1 MADNSVTTFV
11 NDVSLNS
18 GLSVGGDASF
28 NGNLAIAGGV
38 NIAGS
43 SKVTG
48 NTQFSGF
55 AIYDN
60 FMISNATNQ
69 FAGSTTYT
77 GDTTFTGK
85 ITSNDMT
92 INGVSV
98 FKGDATYQGNAQVN
112 NKMNILGAAD
122 VRYDLNVSQGRV
134 FVAKDLNVTG
144 NSSVTGNTIVTGTST
159 FTDAS
164 KFLGDVSLNGNVDVS
179 GNFTANYPIG
189 SIPASAIA
197 GANDLTGSVTVKGAL
212 DVSGNALISGK
223 VGINNNAPSVSLD
236 LSGCSD
242 AVKLPAGTTAQ
253 CPTSTNETHHGLIRF
268 NTETSQFEGFGAGN
282 AWGSLGGVT
291 DVDKNTYISAENT
304 PGADNNELKFYTA
317 GEERLRIDASGNV
330 GLRSTNPQVSL
341 DLSGCTDAV
350 KLPAGTTAQ
359 RPTSTDSK
367 QHGYIRFNTETSQFE
382 GFGAGNAWGSLGG
395 VTDVDKNTYISA
407 ENTPGVDNNELKFY
421 TAGNER
427 MRIMSS
433 GDVSFNHALNL
444 SSKLITGTT
453 YGSASITPSLAG
465 LASNNWTLTMNNIT
479 AVWDAC
485 ASSQNSSDF
494 APFRVFDNSFN
505 NTVDTSNYSQDA
517 SGNYVD
523 ASGNLVKDASGNS
536 LDASGNVVEVNNE
549 LGWVSS
555 AAYESVSGVYT
566 GSNVTNVSVLGD
578 VSGEWLELSSDIS
591 HNLTSYSFKSLDYKN
606 FIGAHLLPKVFY
618 IVGKTNDTNAAWV
631 PVHKVVH
638 LAASTDNSY
647 NVTTPTYNVG
657 SSTESAGTTTLIGD
671 ASAGYNITNYSTSN
685 SYYSNYRLIVESKFN
700 TTTDYE
706 DVINR
711 SVLAV
716 GEWILA
722 STAVNYS
729 EVTNTTIDSSAKIGL
744 NSSNQNQLD
753 IIGKIN
759 LQDEIVSDVKFNKN
773 VTIDNNANIIN
784 DATVGNNLT
793 VNKDVSLESRV
804 FALNGN
810 DMKFHTDGKERMRIT
825 ASGDLS
831 LNHGLNLSSKIFTGV
846 SYTDVTVTPSNA
858 GLSYLSWNTTA
869 NNVTAVWDLSA
880 SSQFSNFAP
889 YYVFDNS
896 YNNTIDTTSYARD
909 TSGNYVDASGNL
921 IKDASGNS
929 LDASGNIIQVNTELG
944 WISDSKYNV
953 SGNNGFYVGT
963 EKTTVANVGDI
974 SGEWLEIKSDIS
986 YNITSYSFKALDY
999 NNYIGVNLLPQNFYI
1014 VGKNEESDAWN
1025 PVHRVSHSGAYAD
1038 VSFNASVNYTI
1049 GSTTQQSESVT
1060 VVNGSKNYVAVNYN
1074 SSDNRYKIYRL
1085 IVDKMFTS
1093 TEYSAVGLSD
1103 LSGVAIGEWL
1113 INAQAINPSSRNENY
1128 IDTTAKIALDVSNQH
1143 QLVVTGES
1151 RFNDKV
1157 IADSDVSMNSAL
1169 TVEGEVR
1176 MKSGL
1181 QVEKDASF
1189 NAGVFINN
1197 DLTVNGDLNVKR
1209 VNNEYIVNTTTT
1221 DYSVIIAEDLSVNG
1235 CIIATDDVSFNKN
1248 AFVANNM
1255 SVGNDLVV
1263 DNDLTVNG
1271 ELKVKYL
1278 NNQYVINT
1286 TVQEQQVI
1294 VTNDLSLSGEM
1305 HVSGDASFNSNV
1317 YVGGTLGVGIHEPAV
1332 AVDISFSDAMRIPH
1346 GTTAERPTVTD
1357 EATNGGYI
1365 RYNMT
1370 THQFVGYGPGNSWGS
1385 LGGVINVAQNT
1396 KIAASYP
1403 NADSSNNELIFYTAP
1418 AGSTVSSDAVERM
1431 VIRDMGDVSM
1441 NFGLSVAGDVSM
1453 NNGLYVDGPVNMR
1466 DKLKVNSD
1474 IIVSTN
1480 LIPDVDN
1487 VYTLGS
1493 ISKRFAQINATSTVI
1508 STDTMHF
1515 SSGGEIVGS
1524 LSFNTSDYIL
1534 DLSANGKTGS
1544 SALLYNNKLS
1554 VGHTNNSTP
1563 SYTLDVAGNANV
1575 TGATSLSDTLT
1586 VAGATTLN
1594 DNVSV
1599 ADAKTFSVGT
1609 GAASMGGSLT
1619 VTGATTL
1626 NDNVSVADA
1635 KTFTVGTGAASMG
1648 GSLTVTGATTLS
1660 NTLTVA
1666 GATTLNDNVSV
1677 ADAKTF
1683 TVGTGAASMGGS
1695 LTVAGATTLNDNV
1708 SVADA
1713 KTFTVGT
1720 GAASMGGSLT
1730 VTGATALS
1738 DTLTVT
1744 GATTLNDNV
1753 SVADAKTFTVGT
1765 G

>member
-48 NTQFSGF
+48 STQFSGF

-77 GDTTFTGK
+77 GDTIFTGK

-98 FKGDATYQGNAQVN
+98 FKGDATYQSNAQVN
-112 NKMNILGAAD
+112 NNMNILGAAD

-407 ENTPGVDNNELKFY
+407 ENTPGADNNELKFYTAGEERLRIDASGNVGLRSTNPQVSLDLSGCTDAVKLPAGTTAQRPTSTDSKQHGYIRFNTETSQFEGFGAGNAWGSLGGVTDVDKNTYISAENTPGVDNNELKFY

-479 AVWDAC
+479 AVWDAS

-505 NTVDTSNYSQDA
+505 NTVDTSKYSQDT

-549 LGWVSS
+549 LGWISS
-555 AAYESVSGVYT
+555 AVYDSVSGVYT

-671 ASAGYNITNYSTSN
+671 ASAGYNVTNYSTSN

-753 IIGKIN
+753 ITGKIN
-759 LQDEIVSDVKFNKN
+759 LQDEIVSDVN
-773 VTIDNNANIIN
+773 
-784 DATVGNNLT
+784 
-793 VNKDVSLESRV
+793 
-804 FALNGN
+804 
-810 DMKFHTDGKERMRIT
+810 
-825 ASGDLS
+825 
-831 LNHGLNLSSKIFTGV
+831 
-846 SYTDVTVTPSNA
+846 
-858 GLSYLSWNTTA
+858 
-869 NNVTAVWDLSA
+869 
-880 SSQFSNFAP
+880 
-889 YYVFDNS
+889 
-896 YNNTIDTTSYARD
+896 
-909 TSGNYVDASGNL
+909 
-921 IKDASGNS
+921 
-929 LDASGNIIQVNTELG
+929 
-944 WISDSKYNV
+944 
-953 SGNNGFYVGT
+953 
-963 EKTTVANVGDI
+963 
-974 SGEWLEIKSDIS
+974 
-986 YNITSYSFKALDY
+986 
-999 NNYIGVNLLPQNFYI
+999 
-1014 VGKNEESDAWN
+1014 
-1025 PVHRVSHSGAYAD
+1025 
-1038 VSFNASVNYTI
+1038 
-1049 GSTTQQSESVT
+1049 
-1060 VVNGSKNYVAVNYN
+1060 
-1074 SSDNRYKIYRL
+1074 
-1085 IVDKMFTS
+1085 
-1093 TEYSAVGLSD
+1093 
-1103 LSGVAIGEWL
+1103 
-1113 INAQAINPSSRNENY
+1113 
-1128 IDTTAKIALDVSNQH
+1128 
-1143 QLVVTGES
+1143 
-1151 RFNDKV
+1151 
-1157 IADSDVSMNSAL
+1157 
-1169 TVEGEVR
+1169 
-1176 MKSGL
+1176 
-1181 QVEKDASF
+1181 
-1189 NAGVFINN
+1189 
-1197 DLTVNGDLNVKR
+1197 
-1209 VNNEYIVNTTTT
+1209 
-1221 DYSVIIAEDLSVNG
+1221 
-1235 CIIATDDVSFNKN
+1235 
-1248 AFVANNM
+1248 
-1255 SVGNDLVV
+1255 
-1263 DNDLTVNG
+1263 
-1271 ELKVKYL
+1271 
-1278 NNQYVINT
+1278 
-1286 TVQEQQVI
+1286 
-1294 VTNDLSLSGEM
+1294 
-1305 HVSGDASFNSNV
+1305 
-1317 YVGGTLGVGIHEPAV
+1317 
-1332 AVDISFSDAMRIPH
+1332 
-1346 GTTAERPTVTD
+1346 
-1357 EATNGGYI
+1357 
-1365 RYNMT
+1365 
-1370 THQFVGYGPGNSWGS
+1370 
-1385 LGGVINVAQNT
+1385 
-1396 KIAASYP
+1396 
-1403 NADSSNNELIFYTAP
+1403 
-1418 AGSTVSSDAVERM
+1418 
-1431 VIRDMGDVSM
+1431 
-1441 NFGLSVAGDVSM
+1441 
-1453 NNGLYVDGPVNMR
+1453 
-1466 DKLKVNSD
+1466 
-1474 IIVSTN
+1474 
-1480 LIPDVDN
+1480 
-1487 VYTLGS
+1487 
-1493 ISKRFAQINATSTVI
+1493 
-1508 STDTMHF
+1508 
-1515 SSGGEIVGS
+1515 
-1524 LSFNTSDYIL
+1524 
-1534 DLSANGKTGS
+1534 
-1544 SALLYNNKLS
+1544 
-1554 VGHTNNSTP
+1554 
-1563 SYTLDVAGNANV
+1563 
-1575 TGATSLSDTLT
+1575 
-1586 VAGATTLN
+1586 
-1594 DNVSV
+1594 
-1599 ADAKTFSVGT
+1599 
-1609 GAASMGGSLT
+1609 
-1619 VTGATTL
+1619 
-1626 NDNVSVADA
+1626 
-1635 KTFTVGTGAASMG
+1635 
-1648 GSLTVTGATTLS
+1648 
-1660 NTLTVA
+1660 
-1666 GATTLNDNVSV
+1666 
-1677 ADAKTF
+1677 
-1683 TVGTGAASMGGS
+1683 
-1695 LTVAGATTLNDNV
+1695 
-1708 SVADA
+1708 
-1713 KTFTVGT
+1713 
-1720 GAASMGGSLT
+1720 
-1730 VTGATALS
+1730 
-1738 DTLTVT
+1738 
-1744 GATTLNDNV
+1744 
-1753 SVADAKTFTVGT
+1753 
-1765 G
+1765 

>member
-48 NTQFSGF
+48 STQFSGF

-77 GDTTFTGK
+77 GDTIFTGK

-98 FKGDATYQGNAQVN
+98 FKGDATYQSNAQVN
-112 NKMNILGAAD
+112 NNMNILGAAD

-253 CPTSTNETHHGLIRF
+253 CPTSTDSKQHGLIRF

-407 ENTPGVDNNELKFY
+407 ENTPGADNNELKFY
-421 TAGNER
+421 TAGEERLRIDASGNVGLRSTNPQVSLDLSGCTDAVKLPAGTTAQRPTSTDSKQHGYIRFNTETSQFEGFGAGNAWGSLGGVTDVDKNTYISAENTPGADNNELKFYTAGEERLRIDASGNVGLRSTNPQVSLDLSGCTDAVKLPAGTTAQRPTSTDSKQHGYIRFNTETSQFEGFGAGDAWGSLGGVTDVDKNTYISAENTPGIDNNELKFSTAGNER
-427 MRIMSS
+427 MRIMSA
-433 GDVSFNHALNL
+433 GDVSCNHALNL

-479 AVWDAC
+479 AVWDAS

-505 NTVDTSNYSQDA
+505 NTVDTSKYSQDT

-549 LGWVSS
+549 LGWISS
-555 AAYESVSGVYT
+555 AVYDSVSGVYT

-647 NVTTPTYNVG
+647 NVTTPTYSVG

-671 ASAGYNITNYSTSN
+671 ASAGYNVTNYLTSN

-711 SVLAV
+711 SVIAV

-722 STAVNYS
+722 STAVKYS

-759 LQDEIVSDVKFNKN
+759 LQDEIVSDVN
-773 VTIDNNANIIN
+773 
-784 DATVGNNLT
+784 
-793 VNKDVSLESRV
+793 
-804 FALNGN
+804 
-810 DMKFHTDGKERMRIT
+810 
-825 ASGDLS
+825 
-831 LNHGLNLSSKIFTGV
+831 
-846 SYTDVTVTPSNA
+846 
-858 GLSYLSWNTTA
+858 
-869 NNVTAVWDLSA
+869 
-880 SSQFSNFAP
+880 
-889 YYVFDNS
+889 
-896 YNNTIDTTSYARD
+896 
-909 TSGNYVDASGNL
+909 
-921 IKDASGNS
+921 
-929 LDASGNIIQVNTELG
+929 
-944 WISDSKYNV
+944 
-953 SGNNGFYVGT
+953 
-963 EKTTVANVGDI
+963 
-974 SGEWLEIKSDIS
+974 
-986 YNITSYSFKALDY
+986 
-999 NNYIGVNLLPQNFYI
+999 
-1014 VGKNEESDAWN
+1014 
-1025 PVHRVSHSGAYAD
+1025 
-1038 VSFNASVNYTI
+1038 
-1049 GSTTQQSESVT
+1049 
-1060 VVNGSKNYVAVNYN
+1060 
-1074 SSDNRYKIYRL
+1074 
-1085 IVDKMFTS
+1085 
-1093 TEYSAVGLSD
+1093 
-1103 LSGVAIGEWL
+1103 
-1113 INAQAINPSSRNENY
+1113 
-1128 IDTTAKIALDVSNQH
+1128 
-1143 QLVVTGES
+1143 
-1151 RFNDKV
+1151 
-1157 IADSDVSMNSAL
+1157 
-1169 TVEGEVR
+1169 
-1176 MKSGL
+1176 
-1181 QVEKDASF
+1181 
-1189 NAGVFINN
+1189 
-1197 DLTVNGDLNVKR
+1197 
-1209 VNNEYIVNTTTT
+1209 
-1221 DYSVIIAEDLSVNG
+1221 
-1235 CIIATDDVSFNKN
+1235 
-1248 AFVANNM
+1248 
-1255 SVGNDLVV
+1255 
-1263 DNDLTVNG
+1263 
-1271 ELKVKYL
+1271 
-1278 NNQYVINT
+1278 
-1286 TVQEQQVI
+1286 
-1294 VTNDLSLSGEM
+1294 
-1305 HVSGDASFNSNV
+1305 
-1317 YVGGTLGVGIHEPAV
+1317 
-1332 AVDISFSDAMRIPH
+1332 
-1346 GTTAERPTVTD
+1346 
-1357 EATNGGYI
+1357 
-1365 RYNMT
+1365 
-1370 THQFVGYGPGNSWGS
+1370 
-1385 LGGVINVAQNT
+1385 
-1396 KIAASYP
+1396 
-1403 NADSSNNELIFYTAP
+1403 
-1418 AGSTVSSDAVERM
+1418 
-1431 VIRDMGDVSM
+1431 
-1441 NFGLSVAGDVSM
+1441 
-1453 NNGLYVDGPVNMR
+1453 
-1466 DKLKVNSD
+1466 
-1474 IIVSTN
+1474 
-1480 LIPDVDN
+1480 
-1487 VYTLGS
+1487 
-1493 ISKRFAQINATSTVI
+1493 
-1508 STDTMHF
+1508 
-1515 SSGGEIVGS
+1515 
-1524 LSFNTSDYIL
+1524 
-1534 DLSANGKTGS
+1534 
-1544 SALLYNNKLS
+1544 
-1554 VGHTNNSTP
+1554 
-1563 SYTLDVAGNANV
+1563 
-1575 TGATSLSDTLT
+1575 
-1586 VAGATTLN
+1586 
-1594 DNVSV
+1594 
-1599 ADAKTFSVGT
+1599 
-1609 GAASMGGSLT
+1609 
-1619 VTGATTL
+1619 
-1626 NDNVSVADA
+1626 
-1635 KTFTVGTGAASMG
+1635 
-1648 GSLTVTGATTLS
+1648 
-1660 NTLTVA
+1660 
-1666 GATTLNDNVSV
+1666 
-1677 ADAKTF
+1677 
-1683 TVGTGAASMGGS
+1683 
-1695 LTVAGATTLNDNV
+1695 
-1708 SVADA
+1708 
-1713 KTFTVGT
+1713 
-1720 GAASMGGSLT
+1720 
-1730 VTGATALS
+1730 
-1738 DTLTVT
+1738 
-1744 GATTLNDNV
+1744 
-1753 SVADAKTFTVGT
+1753 
-1765 G
+1765 